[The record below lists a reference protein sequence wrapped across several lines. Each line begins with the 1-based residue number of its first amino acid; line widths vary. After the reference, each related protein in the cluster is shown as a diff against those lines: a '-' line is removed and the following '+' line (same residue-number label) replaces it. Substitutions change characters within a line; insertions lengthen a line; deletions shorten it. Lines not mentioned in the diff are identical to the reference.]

1 MFTPDEPLNYKTTVS
16 KIVFP
21 ATIFA
26 HKELGY
32 TPSIHKK
39 PVRETAQAYIYRSL
53 EWLLILLFS
62 LLPFW
67 SWTFPLSH
75 LQNRPLLPCSRHRHL
90 FEVFLLPQNRC
101 YRFRPTSYTNLSIF
115 YIGRIDTFTVEIR
128 QHFRQICT
136 QCFII
141 GFLDIQCYFRSIFFF
156 FYRIQYFTQR
166 NVFFIGE
173 NSDIS

>member
-39 PVRETAQAYIYRSL
+39 ACTRNRTGLYLPFIRMASYSA
-53 EWLLILLFS
+53 FS

-90 FEVFLLPQNRC
+90 FEFFLLPQNRC
-101 YRFRPTSYTNLSIF
+101 SRFRPTSYTNLSIF

>member
-1 MFTPDEPLNYKTTVS
+1 MFTPDEPLNYKTIVS

-32 TPSIHKK
+32 TPSIYKK
-39 PVRETAQAYIYRSL
+39 ACTGNRTGLY
-53 EWLLILLFS
+53 
-62 LLPFW
+62 LPFIRMA
-67 SWTFPLSH
+67 SYSAFFFVAFLVLDFSSFSFTESSVAAVFST
-75 LQNRPLLPCSRHRHL
+75 SAS

>member
-53 EWLLILLFS
+53 EWLLILLF
-62 LLPFW
+62 L
-67 SWTFPLSH
+67 
-75 LQNRPLLPCSRHRHL
+75 CCL
-90 FEVFLLPQNRC
+90 FGLGLFLFLIYRIVRC
-101 YRFRPTSYTNLSIF
+101 CR
-115 YIGRIDTFTVEIR
+115 V
-128 QHFRQICT
+128 
-136 QCFII
+136 
-141 GFLDIQCYFRSIFFF
+141 LDIGIF
-156 FYRIQYFTQR
+156 
-166 NVFFIGE
+166 
-173 NSDIS
+173 